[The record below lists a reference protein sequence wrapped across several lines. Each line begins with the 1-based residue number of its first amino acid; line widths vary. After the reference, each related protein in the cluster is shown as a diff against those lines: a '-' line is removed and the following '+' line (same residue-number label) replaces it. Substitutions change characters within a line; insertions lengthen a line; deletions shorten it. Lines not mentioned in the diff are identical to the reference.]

1 MIRFVAAVALCLLLS
16 ACVETRFES
25 PPGDASTTCDA
36 RWKGLWTEGDT
47 KNDDGAIYV
56 DDECHW
62 IVLDRP
68 KPHALLN
75 RIPVPVQYA
84 HIDGKDYLVVT
95 DTALKDLVK
104 VQPPYAIE
112 PAPAQSYYLARYQL
126 GGDSVALTQVNSEHV
141 AQLILEGKLEG
152 TISKSANELHVFV
165 RGDRASILEIV
176 RKFPIFDGQKPT
188 RFVRRRETLDQFER
202 TAAPSPAKKTQ

>member
-1 MIRFVAAVALCLLLS
+1 MIRLIAAATFCLLLT

-25 PPGDASTTCDA
+25 TPGDVNTTCDA
-36 RWKGLWTEGDT
+36 RWKGLWTEGNT

-68 KPHALLN
+68 KPHAPLN
-75 RIPVPVQYA
+75 RIQVPMQYA
-84 HIDGKDYLVVT
+84 HIDGKDYLIVA

-104 VQPPYAIE
+104 LEPPYSIE
-112 PAPAQSYYLARYQL
+112 PAPAQSYYLVFYQL
-126 GGDSVALTQVNSEHV
+126 RGDSVELTQVNSERV

-152 TISKSANELHVFV
+152 TISKTANELHVFV
-165 RGDRASILEIV
+165 RGDRARILEIV
-176 RKFPIFDGQKPT
+176 RKFPIFDSQKPT
-188 RFVRRRETLDQFER
+188 HFVRRHQTLDEFER
-202 TAAPSPAKKTQ
+202 VAAPAPAKKAP